1 MSLAADP
8 GLRGALGAVQ
18 RRQRRLRV
26 HASVRHALWGAAL
39 GLTGLGVGRLLGL
52 LPLPLT
58 VAVMA
63 SAVVGAVYG
72 LLRWWRTP
80 APTPL
85 EAARIA
91 DRRAALSGLLTTA
104 LTLPEHPTQPWEE
117 ALHARVQVRAHEAA
131 ATLNPAT
138 LLPVPAARVW
148 LWPAALIAVAAC
160 LWWPAPVTL
169 GRAGTEVPRAQ
180 AVDEPADPLAT
191 PSTPEVATDTSSPV
205 VNEPT
210 PEPEI
215 PEAQAATTVAPQS
228 GPGSDAAS
236 VNAPA
241 GQPGAVAGA
250 GGTAARSPLREAR
263 QGVTPGT
270 AGESSS
276 VSAVPG
282 GRTQDTPFGSRES
295 GQFQNQSVTP
305 AENLAS
311 APYDPSTTPGAQAMQ
326 QKSDPGS
333 TGLRAASGGRGI
345 ESEGADRCVQ
355 GCLTNNDMNRGA
367 QPSFSAARKKPGGET
382 QSGTSDSG
390 GGAAGSSSGVG
401 LGVGT
406 LNPIQSSAVTELGGA
421 GVLGDRIQV
430 LAAPERVPT
439 TSATPDA
446 TGSGG
451 WLAAAEVST
460 PATDIPPDA
469 RATVRSY
476 FDRTTPPDT
485 TSPDPAR
492 TAP

>member
-1 MSLAADP
+1 MSLAADS
-8 GLRGALGAVQ
+8 GVRAALGAVQ
-18 RRQRRLRV
+18 RRARLLRV
-26 HASVRHALWGAAL
+26 HASVRHALWGVAL
-39 GLTGLGVGRLLGL
+39 GLTVLGVGRLLGL
-52 LPLPLT
+52 ITLSLT

-63 SAVVGAVYG
+63 SAAVGTVYG
-72 LLRWWRTP
+72 LLDWWRSP

-85 EAARIA
+85 DAARTA

-104 LTLPEHPTQPWEE
+104 LTLPEHPTQPWEK
-117 ALHARVQVRAHEAA
+117 ALHARVQARAHEAA
-131 ATLNPAT
+131 ATLNPTT

-148 LWPAALIAVAAC
+148 LWPAALVAVAAC

-169 GRAGTEVPRAQ
+169 ERAATEVPRAQ
-180 AVDEPADPLAT
+180 AVDEPTESLAT
-191 PSTPEVATDTSSPV
+191 PSTPEAATDTSSPV

-215 PEAQAATTVAPQS
+215 PEAQAATTAAPQG
-228 GPGSDAAS
+228 GPTSDVAS
-236 VNAPA
+236 VAAPA
-241 GQPGAVAGA
+241 GQPGAVAGT

-270 AGESSS
+270 AGDSSS

-333 TGLRAASGGRGI
+333 SGLRAASGGRGI

-367 QPSFSAARKKPGGET
+367 QPASGAARKKPGGET

-439 TSATPDA
+439 TLSTAAA
-446 TGSGG
+446 TGTGG
-451 WLAAAEVST
+451 WQAASEAPT
-460 PATDIPPDA
+460 PTTDIPPDT